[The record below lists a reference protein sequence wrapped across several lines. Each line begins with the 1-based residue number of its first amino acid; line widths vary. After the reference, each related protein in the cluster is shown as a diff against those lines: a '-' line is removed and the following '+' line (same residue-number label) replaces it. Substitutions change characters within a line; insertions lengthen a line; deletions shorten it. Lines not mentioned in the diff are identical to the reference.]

1 MTDSPIEQPAE
12 GGDPAEDQLQRLVA
26 AGEEFMAIGEDGEG
40 NAVIA
45 VAVPPEKAE
54 ALTGIRGVSVGRIE
68 EEEIDRL
75 ALAFITGEEGD
86 QEAFVIAL
94 APAVPEERAH
104 LATLARAGEAHL
116 VVIEVPGGARRAMRP
131 IEPAALD
138 QLRDLARESGIE
150 GA

>member
-1 MTDSPIEQPAE
+1 MSDTPHQPAPE
-12 GGDPAEDQLQRLVA
+12 ADPAEEQLERLIA
-26 AGEEFMAIGEDGEG
+26 SGEEFMAIGEDGEG

-45 VAVPPEKAE
+45 VAVPPDKAE
-54 ALTGIRGVSVGRIE
+54 ALTSIRGVSVGRIE
-68 EEEIDRL
+68 EDEIDRL
-75 ALAFITGEEGD
+75 ALAFITGEGSE

-116 VVIEVPGGARRAMRP
+116 VVIEVPGGARRAVRP

-138 QLRDLARESGIE
+138 QLRDLSRESGIE

>member
-1 MTDSPIEQPAE
+1 MSDTPRQPPDPDR
-12 GGDPAEDQLQRLVA
+12 DPAADQLQGLIE

-45 VAVPPEKAE
+45 VAVPPEKAD

-68 EEEIDRL
+68 EDEIDRL
-75 ALAFITGEEGD
+75 ALAFVTGEGEGA
-86 QEAFVIAL
+86 EAFVIAL

-104 LATLARAGEAHL
+104 LATLARAAEAHL
-116 VVIEVPGGARRAMRP
+116 IVIEVPGGARRTVRQ

-138 QLRDLARESGIE
+138 QLRDLSRESGIE